1 MIDIRS
7 VGVHHVTMMMNANRE
22 DAHRDM
28 RWTIDMILETD
39 VEIHAIADM
48 MIEDMM
54 IEDTMIVDMA
64 TVDMT
69 IVVIMIVLRIV
80 EENHLVTEDRATEEI
95 RIQEAEILVIGLP
108 MKETLAIKAHDLDL
122 TLVADHPEIE
132 SESCLTLMTRV
143 EIIIHLQC

>member
-28 RWTIDMILETD
+28 KRTIDMILETD
-39 VEIHAIADM
+39 VEIHVIAG
-48 MIEDMM
+48 MM
-54 IEDTMIVDMA
+54 IEDTMIADMA
-64 TVDMT
+64 TVDM
-69 IVVIMIVLRIV
+69 MIVLRIV

-108 MKETLAIKAHDLDL
+108 TKETLAIKVHDQDL
-122 TLVADHPEIE
+122 TPVVDRPEIE
-132 SESCLTLMTRV
+132 SESYPILMIRV
-143 EIIIHLQC
+143 EIIIHWQC

>member
-22 DAHRDM
+22 GGHRDM
-28 RWTIDMILETD
+28 KRTIDMILETD
-39 VEIHAIADM
+39 VEIHVIAG
-48 MIEDMM
+48 MM

-69 IVVIMIVLRIV
+69 IVAIMIVLRIV
-80 EENHLVTEDRATEEI
+80 EGNHLVTEDPATEEI

-108 MKETLAIKAHDLDL
+108 TKETLAIKVHDQDL
-122 TLVADHPEIE
+122 TPVVDRPEIE
-132 SESCLTLMTRV
+132 SESCPTLMTRV
-143 EIIIHLQC
+143 EIIIHLQCWAAN